1 MTDRPA
7 AKVTTVG
14 AGAVGSAIAFSLAV
28 GGLVTELCLIDG
40 DHRRAE
46 GEAWDIDDAAAFIK
60 PVRVVPGDYPDAA
73 GSRVVVYAAGVPRA
87 VGQSRLDV
95 ARANLVVLNET
106 FPRVLRYC
114 PDAVHLIV
122 TSPVDVMTYAALR
135 LADYD
140 ERRVFGTG
148 TVLDTSRLK
157 RSLAR
162 HARVDPRNV
171 HAYVV
176 GQHGEPVALWS
187 RVSVA
192 GFALED
198 YCREQ
203 GLPVPDQDALFGA
216 MLQGADRIIERK
228 GVTQFAVSIAV
239 ARVVEAVL
247 RDERSVLTVSGMVE
261 GAYGLEGPNCFS
273 LPVVVD
279 AAGRRRPLA
288 PPLADGELER
298 LRTTAAQLRELHR
311 ELDLI

>member
-1 MTDRPA
+1 MERSA
-7 AKVTTVG
+7 AKVTIVG
-14 AGAVGSAIAFSLAV
+14 AGAVGSAIAFSLAA
-28 GGLVTELCLIDG
+28 GGLVTELALIDA
-40 DHRRAE
+40 DRRRAE

-60 PVRVVPGDYPDAA
+60 PVRVFAADYPDAT
-73 GSRVVVYAAGVPRA
+73 GSRVVVFSAGASRTA
-87 VGQSRLDV
+87 GQARLDL
-95 ARANLVVLNET
+95 ARANLDVLSES

-114 PDAVHLIV
+114 PEAVHLIV
-122 TSPVDVMTYAALR
+122 ASPVDIMTYAALR

-140 ERRVFGTG
+140 DQRVFGTG

-162 HARVDPRNV
+162 HVRVDPRNV

-176 GQHGEPVALWS
+176 GRHGDPVALWS

-192 GFALED
+192 GFPLDD

-203 GLPVPDQDALFGA
+203 GLPIPDREVLFGPVV
-216 MLQGADRIIERK
+216 QGADEIIERK
-228 GVTQFAVSIAV
+228 GVTQFAPSIAV

-261 GAYGLEGPNCFS
+261 GVYGLEGPNCFS

-279 AAGRRRPLA
+279 ATGRRRPLA
-288 PPLADGELER
+288 PPLAVEELDR
-298 LRTTAAQLRELHR
+298 LRATASHLREMHR
-311 ELDLI
+311 ELGLT